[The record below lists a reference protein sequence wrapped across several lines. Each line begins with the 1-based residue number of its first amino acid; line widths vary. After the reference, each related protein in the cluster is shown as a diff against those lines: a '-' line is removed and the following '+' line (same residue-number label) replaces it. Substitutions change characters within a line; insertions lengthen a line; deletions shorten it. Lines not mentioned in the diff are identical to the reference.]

1 MNNMKKIALAAAI
14 FCAAGT
20 TLAQEIN
27 PSWYVQPSIN
37 AMDSDEDFGT
47 SKNGFGAGLKFG
59 KPVHQYL
66 DLQMGV
72 THARVKDGSASYRQT
87 TLGMDTLV
95 MLSRSNFRPFGLIG
109 VGVERDRVSNSIRR
123 VNKNSPYYALGV
135 GFQYDL
141 SPQWS
146 MQADLRTVR
155 SKLRREELYGFTS
168 AANTYLTVGFNYA
181 FNTPPVAAVY
191 VAPAPEPVA
200 EPAPQP
206 APVAEPAR
214 FEKVTLAATQLFAFD
229 SDELSMPQP
238 KLEEI
243 AAALRADTTI
253 TDVDVT
259 GHADR
264 IGSDSYNQRLSE
276 RRAASVRD
284 YLVSKGVDA
293 SRLKAY
299 GKGETQPV
307 VECTEKNRAALITCL
322 EPNRRVEVEQITIE
336 RRVN

>member
-1 MNNMKKIALAAAI
+1 MKKTALAAAI
-14 FCAAGT
+14 LCSAGT

-27 PSWYVQPSIN
+27 PSWYIQPSAI
-37 AMDSDEDFGT
+37 AMKPDADFGT
-47 SKNGFGAGLKFG
+47 DKTGWGAGLKIG

-66 DLQMGV
+66 DIQGGV
-72 THARVKDGSASYRQT
+72 THGRVKDGSASYRQT
-87 TLGMDTLV
+87 TLGIDTLI

-109 VGVERDRVSNSIRR
+109 AGVERDRVSNSIRH

-135 GFQYDL
+135 GFQLGL

-146 MQADLRTVR
+146 MQADVRTVR
-155 SKLRREELYGFTS
+155 GKIRREELYGFTNS
-168 AANTYLTVGFNYA
+168 ANTYLTVGFNYA
-181 FNTPPVAAVY
+181 FNPPPVAAVY
-191 VAPAPEPVA
+191 VAPAAEPMPAPVA
-200 EPAPQP
+200 QP

-214 FEKVTLAATQLFAFD
+214 FERVTLAATQLFAFD
-229 SDELSMPQP
+229 SAELTMPQP
-238 KLEEI
+238 KLEDI
-243 AAALRADTTI
+243 AAALQADTTI

-276 RRAASVRD
+276 RRANAVRD
-284 YLVSKGVDA
+284 YLVSKGVAA
-293 SRLKAY
+293 SRLKAF
-299 GKGETQPV
+299 GKGETEPV
-307 VECTEKNRAALITCL
+307 VQCTEKNRTALIKCL